1 MARPPALPPQD
12 KARLVLAVLAKETTV
27 SQAARQAQVSEQAIA
42 NWRRQFIQAG
52 RLGLEGQAAVRT
64 SHKEDLLSDEVRKL
78 KLALGEAYIELLTWR
93 RVGEARR
100 VPLPTS
106 S

>member
-1 MARPPALPPQD
+1 
-12 KARLVLAVLAKETTV
+12 
-27 SQAARQAQVSEQAIA
+27 
-42 NWRRQFIQAG
+42 
-52 RLGLEGQAAVRT
+52 AAVRT